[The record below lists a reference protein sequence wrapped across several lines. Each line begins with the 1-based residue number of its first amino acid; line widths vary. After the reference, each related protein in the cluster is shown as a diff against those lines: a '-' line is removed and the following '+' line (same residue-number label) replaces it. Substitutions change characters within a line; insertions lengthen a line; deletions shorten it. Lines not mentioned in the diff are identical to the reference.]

1 MHITLLPNEAPLV
14 LSGPSLAQM
23 TDDEFFDFCQQ
34 HPDLRIERTAQ
45 HTILIMSP
53 TGSLS
58 SQHNAEIN
66 FQLSLWNREGRLGR
80 VFDSNGGF
88 RLPDGSIRA
97 PDAAWLANARWETLT
112 LEQQKK
118 FAPLC
123 PEFVLELASETDSV
137 VDLQAKMLDWLRNGA
152 QLAWL
157 IIPET
162 ETAYIYRPS
171 QPEPE
176 LVKGFENELSGEA
189 VLPGFLL
196 RLAELRD

>member
-1 MHITLLPNEAPLV
+1 MHITLLPNEAPLT

-23 TDDEFFDFCQQ
+23 TDDEFFDFCRQ
-34 HPDLRIERTAQ
+34 HPDLHIERTPQ
-45 HTILIMSP
+45 LTIVIMSP

-58 SQHNAEIN
+58 SQRNAEIN
-66 FQLSLWNREGRLGR
+66 FQLSLWNRQQRLGR

-88 RLPDGSIRA
+88 RLPDGSMRA
-97 PDAAWLANARWETLT
+97 PDAAWLTNARWDALT

-123 PEFVLELASETDSV
+123 PEFVLELASETDSIA
-137 VDLQAKMLDWLRNGA
+137 DLQAKMRDWLRNGA

-157 IIPET
+157 VVPDT
-162 ETAYIYRPS
+162 ETAYIYRPG

-176 LVKGFENELSGEA
+176 VVQGFDNELSGET
-189 VLPGFLL
+189 VLPGFQL
-196 RLAELRD
+196 RLAELR

>member
-1 MHITLLPNEAPLV
+1 MRNPFESGGILLGGSYLERM
-14 LSGPSLAQM
+14 S
-23 TDDEFFDFCQQ
+23 DDEFFDFCQQ
-34 HPDLRIERTAQ
+34 HPDLRIERTAN
-45 HTILIMSP
+45 HEIIIMSP

-58 SQHNAEIN
+58 SQRNAEIN
-66 FQLSLWNREGRLGR
+66 FQLSLWNRERRLGR

-88 RLPDGSIRA
+88 RLPDGSMRA
-97 PDAAWLANARWETLT
+97 PDAAWLANARWNALT

-137 VDLQAKMLDWLRNGA
+137 TDLQAKMLDWLSNGA

-157 IIPET
+157 IVPET
-162 ETAYIYRPS
+162 ETAYIYRPG

-176 LVKGFENELSGEA
+176 VVQGFDNELSGEA
-189 VLPGFLL
+189 VLPGFRL
-196 RLAELRD
+196 RLAELL